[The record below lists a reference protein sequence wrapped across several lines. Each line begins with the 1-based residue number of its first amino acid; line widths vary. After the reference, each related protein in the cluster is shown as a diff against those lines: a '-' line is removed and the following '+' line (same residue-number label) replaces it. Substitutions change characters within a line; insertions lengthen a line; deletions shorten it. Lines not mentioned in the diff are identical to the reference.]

1 MAIIDPKIKSEL
13 EELLAL
19 CRANLPKVDEE
30 LIKKAF
36 EYAANAHSEEARQ
49 SDEPYLTHPVAV
61 AKILASEIPFDDVS
75 VCCALMHD
83 IVENNK
89 DYTIEMIRKA
99 FGNDI
104 AIIVDG
110 LTKVQNIFK
119 GTEIDQS
126 ENYRKLLMSV
136 TKDVRVII
144 VKFADRLNNMRTL
157 QFLNPDKRKRIAQET
172 MEIYAP
178 LAHRFGLGKVK
189 WELEDL
195 AFKELN
201 RQAYEE
207 LKRKINAK
215 RYDRE
220 EYIEKFKEPLV
231 AKLKEYHIDFEIN
244 GRAKHLYSIYR
255 KMIKRNKP
263 FEEIY
268 DLFAI
273 RVILETDDPN
283 ACYTVF
289 GLINSSY
296 IPVPDRF
303 KDYIAIPKA
312 NNYQSLHTTVIGPEG
327 KLVEVQIRTRKMHEI
342 SEEGVAA
349 HWRYKEGKTENDNSI
364 DQYVNW
370 IRDLLEN
377 SGGDEL
383 RKSIID
389 NFKMNL
395 YNDEIYVFTPK
406 GDLKR
411 LPTNSTP
418 VDFAFAVHSAVGFHC
433 IGAKINDRIVPLD
446 TPLSSGDQVSIIS
459 SKNQHPNKNWLKF
472 VKTHK
477 AKSEIRKWLNKEE
490 DVIVEKGKENWE
502 KKLKK
507 MKLSYSPDE
516 TMKFALDQKFDNTR
530 NFFKAIGLGKI
541 DLDEIFRQTH
551 EKDKKKADV
560 PSQFEEFKNYAR
572 STGGTILINGAKSDM
587 LVSYAK
593 CCNPI
598 PGDPVAGFITTGEGV
613 KIHRK
618 TCHNLIEIS
627 KREPEKV
634 VSIEWPEIE
643 DTSFIVGLFVRGKD
657 SPGILNELS
666 NSIVAYKN
674 TNIKSISIDSE
685 ESYFEG
691 TITLFIQNLEHLSRI
706 IDRLKK
712 VKGVSSVTRLEA

>member
-99 FGNDI
+99 FGSDI
-104 AIIVDG
+104 ATIVDG

-231 AKLKEYHIDFEIN
+231 TKLKEYHIEFEIN

-273 RVILETDDPN
+273 RVILATDDPN

-289 GLINSSY
+289 GVINSNY

-349 HWRYKEGKTENDNSI
+349 HWRYKEGKTDNDNSI

-370 IRDLLEN
+370 IRDLLDS

-490 DVIVEKGKENWE
+490 DVIIEKGKENWE

-516 TMKFALDQKFDNTR
+516 TMKFALDQKFDNAR
-530 NFFKAIGLGKI
+530 NFYKAIGLGKL
-541 DLDEIFRQTH
+541 DLDEVFRQTH

-572 STGGTILINGAKSDM
+572 STGGTILINGSKSDM
-587 LVSYAK
+587 LVSYSK

-666 NSIVAYKN
+666 NSIVAYRN

-691 TITLFIQNLEHLSRI
+691 TITLFVQNLEHLSRI

>member
-1 MAIIDPKIKSEL
+1 MAILDPKTKSEL
-13 EELLAL
+13 EELLVL
-19 CRANLPKVDEE
+19 CRANLPKIDEE

-89 DYTIEMIRKA
+89 DYTIDMIRKA
-99 FGNDI
+99 FGSDI
-104 AIIVDG
+104 ATIVDG

-273 RVILETDDPN
+273 RVILETDDSN

-516 TMKFALDQKFDNTR
+516 TMKFALDQKYDNVR
-530 NFFKAIGLGKI
+530 NFFKAIGLGKL

-551 EKDKKKADV
+551 EKDKKKSDV

-572 STGGTILINGAKSDM
+572 STGGAILINGAKSDM
-587 LVSYAK
+587 LISYSK

-598 PGDPVAGFITTGEGV
+598 PGDPVAGFITKGEGV

-666 NSIVAYKN
+666 NSIVAYRN

-691 TITLFIQNLEHLSRI
+691 TITLFVQNLEHLSRI

>member
-99 FGNDI
+99 FGSDI
-104 AIIVDG
+104 ATIVDG

-231 AKLKEYHIDFEIN
+231 TKLKEYHIEFEIN

-273 RVILETDDPN
+273 RVILETDDKN

-289 GLINSSY
+289 GIINSSY

-370 IRDLLEN
+370 IRDLLDN

-490 DVIVEKGKENWE
+490 DVIVEKGRENWE

-516 TMKFALDQKFDNTR
+516 TMKFALDQKFDNAR
-530 NFFKAIGLGKI
+530 NFYKAIGLGKL
-541 DLDEIFRQTH
+541 DLDEVFRQTH

-587 LVSYAK
+587 LVSYSK

-643 DTSFIVGLFVRGKD
+643 ETSFIVGLFVRGKD

-691 TITLFIQNLEHLSRI
+691 TITLFVQNLEHLSRI

>member
-89 DYTIEMIRKA
+89 DYTIDMIRKA
-99 FGNDI
+99 FGSDI
-104 AIIVDG
+104 ATIVDG

-273 RVILETDDPN
+273 RVILATDDPN

-289 GLINSSY
+289 GVINSSY

-349 HWRYKEGKTENDNSI
+349 HWRYKEGKTDNDNSI

-370 IRDLLEN
+370 IRDLLDS

-411 LPTNSTP
+411 LPVNSTP

-446 TPLSSGDQVSIIS
+446 TPLSSGDQVSVIS

-516 TMKFALDQKFDNTR
+516 TMKFALDLKFDNAR
-530 NFFKAIGLGKI
+530 SFYKAIGLGKL
-541 DLDEIFRQTH
+541 DLDEVFRQST
-551 EKDKKKADV
+551 EKDKKKSDV
-560 PSQFEEFKNYAR
+560 PSQYEEFKNYAR

-587 LVSYAK
+587 LVSYSK

-666 NSIVAYKN
+666 NSIVAYRN

-691 TITLFIQNLEHLSRI
+691 TITLFVQNLEHLSRI

>member
-1 MAIIDPKIKSEL
+1 MAILDPKTKSEL
-13 EELLAL
+13 EELLVL
-19 CRANLPKVDEE
+19 CRANLPKIDEE

-89 DYTIEMIRKA
+89 DYTIDMIRKA
-99 FGNDI
+99 FGSDI
-104 AIIVDG
+104 ATIVDG

-273 RVILETDDPN
+273 RVILDTDDSN

-516 TMKFALDQKFDNTR
+516 TMKFALDQKYDNTR
-530 NFFKAIGLGKI
+530 NFFKAIGLGKL
-541 DLDEIFRQTH
+541 DLDEIFRQTN
-551 EKDKKKADV
+551 EKDKKKSDV
-560 PSQFEEFKNYAR
+560 PAQFEEFKNYAR

-587 LVSYAK
+587 LVSYSK

-643 DTSFIVGLFVRGKD
+643 DSSFIVGLYVRGKD

-666 NSIVAYKN
+666 NSIVAYRN

-691 TITLFIQNLEHLSRI
+691 TITLFIQNIEHLSRI
-706 IDRLKK
+706 IERLKK

>member
-1 MAIIDPKIKSEL
+1 
-13 EELLAL
+13 
-19 CRANLPKVDEE
+19 
-30 LIKKAF
+30 
-36 EYAANAHSEEARQ
+36 
-49 SDEPYLTHPVAV
+49 
-61 AKILASEIPFDDVS
+61 
-75 VCCALMHD
+75 
-83 IVENNK
+83 
-89 DYTIEMIRKA
+89 
-99 FGNDI
+99 
-104 AIIVDG
+104 
-110 LTKVQNIFK
+110 
-119 GTEIDQS
+119 
-126 ENYRKLLMSV
+126 
-136 TKDVRVII
+136 
-144 VKFADRLNNMRTL
+144 
-157 QFLNPDKRKRIAQET
+157 
-172 MEIYAP
+172 
-178 LAHRFGLGKVK
+178 
-189 WELEDL
+189 
-195 AFKELN
+195 
-201 RQAYEE
+201 
-207 LKRKINAK
+207 
-215 RYDRE
+215 
-220 EYIEKFKEPLV
+220 
-231 AKLKEYHIDFEIN
+231 
-244 GRAKHLYSIYR
+244 
-255 KMIKRNKP
+255 MIKRNKP

>member
-1 MAIIDPKIKSEL
+1 MAILDPKTKSEL
-13 EELLAL
+13 EELLVL
-19 CRANLPKVDEE
+19 CRANLPKIDEE

-89 DYTIEMIRKA
+89 DYTIDMIRKA
-99 FGNDI
+99 FGSDI
-104 AIIVDG
+104 ATIVDG

-273 RVILETDDPN
+273 RVILDTDDSN

-516 TMKFALDQKFDNTR
+516 TMKFALDQKYDNTR
-530 NFFKAIGLGKI
+530 NFFKAIGLGKL
-541 DLDEIFRQTH
+541 DLDEIFRQTN
-551 EKDKKKADV
+551 EKDKKKSDV
-560 PSQFEEFKNYAR
+560 PAQFEEFKNYAR

-587 LVSYAK
+587 LVSYSK

-643 DTSFIVGLFVRGKD
+643 DSSFIVGLYVRGKD

-666 NSIVAYKN
+666 NSIVAYRN
-674 TNIKSISIDSE
+674 TNIKSISIESE

-691 TITLFIQNLEHLSRI
+691 TITLFIQNIEHLSRI
-706 IDRLKK
+706 IERLKK